1 MKLSILIPCY
11 NWDVLE
17 FIRKI
22 HKLCVDEKRI
32 TQFEIICFEDAS
44 SKSYSNYLIKKLKHV
59 KHLNLSENIGRSAIR
74 NKLGEASKYNW
85 LLFIDCDS
93 KIVNN
98 NFIQE
103 YINATEQKGSLETV
117 FYGSTMYEKKNNDI
131 TKTLHHKYGSQIE
144 TKRKL
149 KIFSSHHFLIH
160 KSKFGENKFDET
172 IKTYGYED
180 TLFSI
185 SSNLKFK
192 YINNPLIHTGLK
204 TNTVFLEDTQK
215 AIYNL
220 TNYTNQIKT
229 IKYIKVLKW
238 GRIIEKLKISK
249 IILIIF
255 NIMESKIVENLKSE
269 SPKIILFQLYK
280 LGLLIK
286 LKSKKLK
293 KIQ

>member
-1 MKLSILIPCY
+1 MTLSILIPCY

-22 HKLCVDEKRI
+22 HRLCVDEKRI

-44 SKSYSNYLIKKLKHV
+44 SKLYSNHLMKKLKNV
-59 KHLNLSENIGRSAIR
+59 KYLNLSKNIGRSAIR
-74 NKLGEASKYNW
+74 NKLGALSKYNW

-103 YINATEQKGSLETV
+103 YINSTEKQGSLETI
-117 FYGSTMYEKKNNDI
+117 FYGPTIYEKKNNDI
-131 TKTLHHKYGSQIE
+131 TKTLHHKYGSKIE
-144 TKRKL
+144 TRRKL

-160 KSKFGENKFDET
+160 KSKFDKNKFDET

-185 SSNLKFK
+185 SSNLKFE
-192 YINNPLIHTGLK
+192 YINNPLIHIGLK
-204 TNTVFLEDTQK
+204 TNTAFLEDTKK

-220 TNYTNQIKT
+220 INYKNQIKT
-229 IKYIKVLKW
+229 IKYIKLLKW
-238 GRIIEKLKISK
+238 GAIIEKLKLSK

-255 NIMESKIVENLKSE
+255 NTMEPKIVENLKSS

-286 LKSKKLK
+286 LKK
-293 KIQ
+293 